1 MLVDE
6 EIYKMASNTGKRVH
20 KAQQMVRELERTT
33 PYMIEGLYGNFL
45 RRFMDCERSRW
56 TKDLSIYLGD
66 FDADCQEFGFEVADL
81 LWERFERR
89 ISC

>member
-1 MLVDE
+1 MGHPEVRVD
-6 EIYKMASNTGKRVH
+6 
-20 KAQQMVRELERTT
+20 KAQKVVRELERVT

-45 RRFMDCERSRW
+45 RRFMDCDRSRW
-56 TKDLSIYLGD
+56 TRDLSIYLGN
-66 FDADCQEFGFEVADL
+66 FDSGCHEFGDEVAEL

>member
-1 MLVDE
+1 MFAGRRF
-6 EIYKMASNTGKRVH
+6 KMAHPGIKVD
-20 KAQQMVRELERTT
+20 KAQKMVRELERVT

-56 TKDLSIYLGD
+56 TKDLSIYLGN
-66 FDADCQEFGFEVADL
+66 FNLDCRELGDEVADV